1 MSEPILKIPHHGTAA
16 DMKSKHVEKGARFA
30 KLIGSTPRVGQSS
43 VTVLCACG
51 WKSDHYTWSWA
62 GHGKT
67 KCPRCQN
74 WIDYRTKQV
83 FLDRE
88 ELEWVKR
95 LRANSGEAPLI

>member
-1 MSEPILKIPHHGTAA
+1 MPSDSQLPDAPPGSAPC
-16 DMKSKHVEKGARFA
+16 SGSARYA
-30 KLIGSTPRVGQSS
+30 KLIGRSPRVGRSS

-67 KCPRCQN
+67 QCPRCQH

-88 ELEWVKR
+88 DLEWVKR
-95 LRANSGEAPLI
+95 LRANSGEAPNC